1 MSTLPKLLII
11 GHATHGKD
19 TCAEF
24 LEAYGFRCMA
34 SSTFATRQVM
44 LPYFAHIGVVYPNE
58 EACYRD
64 RVHHRSTW
72 FQQIEA
78 YNSPYWDRMTREMFD
93 QGYDVYIGMRS
104 RKEFEKSRPLFDK
117 VFWVDASKRLP
128 MEPTTSNELTPQDAD
143 AIIDNNG
150 TLDQLKRNVFE
161 AIKDLPI
168 KA

>member
-1 MSTLPKLLII
+1 MFSLPKLLII

-19 TCAEF
+19 TCGEF

-44 LPYFAHIGVVYPNE
+44 LPYFEHIGVFYHDE
-58 EACYRD
+58 EACYND
-64 RVHHRSTW
+64 RVNHRATW
-72 FQQIEA
+72 LQQIEA
-78 YNSPYWDRMTREMFD
+78 YNRPHWDRMTREIFA
-93 QGYDVYIGMRS
+93 QNYDVYIGMRS

-117 VFWVDASKRLP
+117 VFWIDASQRLP
-128 MEPTTSNELTPQDAD
+128 VEPTTSNELTADDAD

-150 TLDQLKRNVFE
+150 TLNQLKRNVFE

-168 KA
+168 RA